1 VADFI
6 ATVNEDGESYT
17 AEVTHFSS
25 YSGGGEGAVGDLS
38 STFDIRMTAGGI
50 WEPQKIDSNRRF
62 C

>member
-1 VADFI
+1 VTDFI

-17 AEVTHFSS
+17 AEVPHFSS

-50 WEPQKIDSNRRF
+50 WEPK
-62 C
+62 